1 MWHSAHTTIVAIH
14 FFPLYIHSRSLFPVL
29 LFFIDAKVCQI
40 LFVFF
45 LSNVCLALFV
55 EAAFSI
61 HVFSLVSVRSESLT
75 TTISSTEVFSCW
87 VPKPYIQ
94 FSSGLAVCGVIC
106 YMDCCCFLFSLFF
119 SIFSPF
125 WKSSQLQED
134 RRGEKEDVSVLCY
147 LNNDTATLNSSQQVK
162 CVHLRLLPFN
172 GK

>member
-61 HVFSLVSVRSESLT
+61 HVFSLASVRCESLT

-119 SIFSPF
+119 FNFFPILEVKSIARGQ
-125 WKSSQLQED
+125 K
-134 RRGEKEDVSVLCY
+134 RRKRRCECVVLFKQRYGDV
-147 LNNDTATLNSSQQVK
+147 K
-162 CVHLRLLPFN
+162 
-172 GK
+172 